1 MKERKQPYY
10 LILIMPILYAL
21 LSFVVAKLVQNSGIY
36 PSGVD
41 TLGHIYKGD
50 MLYKAVGNG
59 DFWPLFDPL
68 WYNGMETM
76 RYSAPLP
83 LYCLALCQWCG
94 GGNPLNGYL
103 VFVAAIYLL
112 GAISWLYIGFKVKRP
127 FFGSFVGALW
137 FFMPNNLYVL
147 FHEGNLPQ
155 SMCIA
160 ILPLLM
166 YLVYRCLRE
175 KPWYAWCGL
184 SVCFSVFALC
194 QPGYAGLVFLAFVVY
209 FTLDAI
215 VSREWLGGVR
225 VAVSLALGYLLAGT
239 WLAPFVVRNGVSEV
253 SMDVLA
259 DYFQDMFLSLNPAAR
274 FQRGCVD
281 VYFGLAVLL
290 LAVFGGLLSKRKS
303 LPGFWT
309 GLVIFIGTSNG
320 SYILLSHLPGGQVLQ
335 MLRFISIALCMVL
348 FSFLI
353 WDTLKKGWIIIFA
366 ALLVLDALPSL
377 PMVVGH
383 LAETKPQEILAD
395 YAEWTLVE
403 QAKEITKQRLALV
416 DESALNA
423 MGAYLATGFGETAPI
438 SYGAMGELSATSTN
452 FLQIERALEEGE
464 YPYVFDRCLELGND
478 TVIVRMDIVGSLE
491 RHPVKDMDAAAL
503 SVGYRL
509 VNSNDNYRLYHYDI
523 DGNWGTVTEYPA
535 IGIGSA
541 TDQLSRQFPAVEETQ
556 SDNLNDYTFEDLC
569 NYKLIYLA
577 GFTYDD
583 KAAAEELI
591 LKLSESGVR
600 IIIAADGIPDDRGS
614 QNQSFLG
621 VVCNGVVFSQGYPDL
636 DTVDGVLE
644 TDLFP
649 DGYREWST
657 VYVDGLDEVWGTV
670 DNVDWELPFY
680 GTVKNDNII
689 VIGLNLTYY
698 YGLTE
703 DESVGQLLS
712 RTLNISSSDLPKRE
726 IVPYHVEYMEDRIV
740 LSSERADLNTGIA
753 YHDSFKASGEIYQ
766 RNHLLHVGEGAT
778 VIFLTYP
785 YLRWGMAL
793 SALAAALILWHTLYR
808 KRRAEKA
815 AKQTE

>member
-21 LSFVVAKLVQNSGIY
+21 LSFVVAKFVQNSGIY
-36 PSGVD
+36 PSGVE

-50 MLYKAVGNG
+50 MLYKVIGNG
-59 DFWPLFDPL
+59 DIWPLFDPL

-83 LYCLALCQWCG
+83 LYFLALCQFWAG
-94 GGNPLNGYL
+94 GSPLSGYL
-103 VFVAAIYLL
+103 VFVAAIFFV
-112 GAISWLYIGFKVKRP
+112 GAISWLYVGFKVGRP
-127 FFGSFVGALW
+127 FFGSLVGTLW
-137 FFMPNNLYVL
+137 FLMPNNLYVL

-166 YLVYRCLRE
+166 YFVYSALRE
-175 KPWYAWCGL
+175 KPWHVWPKL
-184 SVCFSVFALC
+184 SVCFAVFVLC
-194 QPGYAGLVFLAFVVY
+194 QPGFTGLVFLALAVY
-209 FTLDAI
+209 FVFDAI

-239 WLAPFVVRNGVSEV
+239 WLAPFLVRNCVSEV

-259 DYFQDMFLSLNPAAR
+259 DYFQDVFLSLNPAAR

-281 VYFGLAVLL
+281 VYFGLAVLM
-290 LAVFGGLLSKRKS
+290 LAVFGGLLSKKKS
-303 LPGFWT
+303 LPGFWA
-309 GLVIFIGTSNG
+309 GLVIFIGTANI
-320 SYILLSHLPGGQVLQ
+320 SYILLSHLPGGQILQ
-335 MLRFISIALCMVL
+335 MLRFISIALCMIL

-353 WDTLKKGWIIIFA
+353 WDTLKKGWVVFFA

-383 LAETKPQEILAD
+383 LSETQPQEILAD

-403 QAKEITKQRLALV
+403 QAKEITGQRLALV

-423 MGAYLATGFGETAPI
+423 MGAYLATGFGEPAAI

-491 RHPVKDMDAAAL
+491 RHPIKDMDAAAL

-509 VNSNDNYRLYHYDI
+509 VNSNDNYRLYKYDI
-523 DGNWGTVTEYPA
+523 DGNWGTVSEYPA

-541 TDQLSRQFPAVEETQ
+541 TDQLSRQFPAVEETE
-556 SDNLNDYTFEDLC
+556 SDNLNDYTFEDLSH
-569 NYKLIYLA
+569 YKLIYLA

-583 KAAAEELI
+583 KEAAEALI
-591 LKLSESGVR
+591 TKLSESGVR

-621 VVCNGVVFSQGYPDL
+621 VVCNDVVFSQGYPDL

-649 DGYREWST
+649 DGYREWSA
-657 VYVDGLDEVWGTV
+657 VYVDGLDEIWGTV

-703 DESVGQLLS
+703 DESVGRLLS

-726 IVPYHVEYMEDRIV
+726 IVPYHAEYMEDRIV

-778 VIFLTYP
+778 VIFFTYP
-785 YLRWGMAL
+785 YLKWGIVTSIA
-793 SALAAALILWHTLYR
+793 AAALIVWHALYR
-808 KRRAEKA
+808 KRRAKSGRKEM
-815 AKQTE
+815 E

>member
-10 LILIMPILYAL
+10 LILIMLIFYAL

-50 MLYKAVGNG
+50 MLYKAIGKG
-59 DFWPLFDPL
+59 DFWPLFDPF

-76 RYSAPLP
+76 RYTAPLP
-83 LYCLALCQWCG
+83 LYFLALCQWFG

-103 VFVAAIYLL
+103 VFVAAICLL
-112 GAISWLYIGFKVKRP
+112 GAISWLSIGFKVKRP
-127 FFGSFVGALW
+127 FFGSFVGVLW

-160 ILPLLM
+160 LLPLLM
-166 YLVYRCLRE
+166 YLVYKCLRE
-175 KPWYAWCGL
+175 KPWYAWCEL
-184 SVCFSVFALC
+184 SVCFSLLVLC
-194 QPGYAGLVFLAFVVY
+194 QPGYAGLVLLALVVY
-209 FTLDAI
+209 FVFDAI
-215 VSREWLGGVR
+215 VSRQWLEGVR
-225 VAVSLALGYLLAGT
+225 VAVSLALGYLLAGI
-239 WLAPFVVRNGVSEV
+239 WLVPFLVRKCVSQV
-253 SMDVLA
+253 SMEVLA
-259 DYFQDMFLSLNPAAR
+259 DFFQDVLLSLNPFAR
-274 FQRGCVD
+274 YQRGCVD

-290 LAVFGGLLSKRKS
+290 LAIFGGLLSKKKS

-309 GLVIFIGTSNG
+309 GLIVFIGTSDI
-320 SYILLSHLPGGQVLQ
+320 SYILLSHLPGGQILQ

-353 WDTLKKGWIIIFA
+353 WDTLKKGWVVLFA

-383 LAETKPQEILAD
+383 MSETKPQKILAD
-395 YAEWTLVE
+395 YADWTLIE
-403 QAKEITKQRLALV
+403 QAKEITNQRLALV

-423 MGAYLATGFGETAPI
+423 MGAYLATGFGEPLAI

-478 TVIVRMDIVGSLE
+478 TVIVRMDIVGSLD
-491 RHPVKDMDAAAL
+491 RHPIKEMDAAA
-503 SVGYRL
+503 SNVGYRM
-509 VNSNDNYRLYHYDI
+509 VNSNDNYRLYHYEI
-523 DGNWGTVTEYPA
+523 DGNWGTVSEYPA

-541 TDQLSRQFPAVEETQ
+541 TDQLSRQFPAVEETE
-556 SDNLNDYTFEDLC
+556 SDNLNDYTFEQLS
-569 NYKLIYLA
+569 NYDLIYLA

-591 LKLSESGVR
+591 TRLGASGVR
-600 IIIAADGIPDDRGS
+600 IVIAADGIPDDRGS

-670 DNVDWELPFY
+670 ENVDWELPFY
-680 GTVKNDNII
+680 GTVKNENII

-703 DESVGQLLS
+703 DESIGRLLD
-712 RTLNISSSDLPKRE
+712 RTLNISSRDLPKRE
-726 IVPYHVEYMEDRIV
+726 IVPYSVQYLEDKIV
-740 LSSERADLNTGIA
+740 LNSEQSGLNTGIA
-753 YHDSFKASGEIYQ
+753 YHDSFKANGGIYQ
-766 RNHLLHVGEGAT
+766 RNHLLHVGEGET
-778 VIFLTYP
+778 VLFLTYP
-785 YLRWGMAL
+785 YLHWGMI
-793 SALAAALILWHTLYR
+793 SSIVAAALLVWHTLYR
-808 KRRAEKA
+808 KRRTESGEK
-815 AKQTE
+815 EME

>member
-1 MKERKQPYY
+1 
-10 LILIMPILYAL
+10 MPILYAL

-175 KPWYAWCGL
+175 KPWYAWCEL

-452 FLQIERALEEGE
+452 FLQI
-464 YPYVFDRCLELGND
+464 
-478 TVIVRMDIVGSLE
+478 
-491 RHPVKDMDAAAL
+491 
-503 SVGYRL
+503 
-509 VNSNDNYRLYHYDI
+509 
-523 DGNWGTVTEYPA
+523 
-535 IGIGSA
+535 
-541 TDQLSRQFPAVEETQ
+541 
-556 SDNLNDYTFEDLC
+556 
-569 NYKLIYLA
+569 
-577 GFTYDD
+577 
-583 KAAAEELI
+583 
-591 LKLSESGVR
+591 
-600 IIIAADGIPDDRGS
+600 
-614 QNQSFLG
+614 
-621 VVCNGVVFSQGYPDL
+621 
-636 DTVDGVLE
+636 
-644 TDLFP
+644 
-649 DGYREWST
+649 
-657 VYVDGLDEVWGTV
+657 
-670 DNVDWELPFY
+670 
-680 GTVKNDNII
+680 
-689 VIGLNLTYY
+689 
-698 YGLTE
+698 
-703 DESVGQLLS
+703 
-712 RTLNISSSDLPKRE
+712 
-726 IVPYHVEYMEDRIV
+726 
-740 LSSERADLNTGIA
+740 
-753 YHDSFKASGEIYQ
+753 
-766 RNHLLHVGEGAT
+766 
-778 VIFLTYP
+778 
-785 YLRWGMAL
+785 
-793 SALAAALILWHTLYR
+793 
-808 KRRAEKA
+808 
-815 AKQTE
+815 

>member
-21 LSFVVAKLVQNSGIY
+21 LSFVVAMLVQNSGIY

-50 MLYKAVGNG
+50 MLYKAIGNG
-59 DFWPLFDPL
+59 DFWPKFDPL
-68 WYNGMETM
+68 WYNGMDTM

-83 LYCLALCQWCG
+83 LYFLALCQFFAG
-94 GGNPLNGYL
+94 GSPLGGYL
-103 VFVAAIYLL
+103 VFVASICFI
-112 GAISWLYIGFKVKRP
+112 GAISWLYVGFKVRRP

-137 FFMPNNLYVL
+137 FFMPDNLYVL

-155 SMCIA
+155 SLCIA
-160 ILPLLM
+160 VLPLLM
-166 YLVYRCLRE
+166 YFVYSCLRE
-175 KPWYAWCGL
+175 KAWHAWPKL
-184 SVCFSVFALC
+184 SVCFAVLVLC
-194 QPGYAGLVFLAFVVY
+194 APDYAGLIFLALAVY
-209 FTLDAI
+209 FVFDAI
-215 VSREWLGGVR
+215 VSREWLSGVR
-225 VAVSLALGYLLAGT
+225 VALSLALGYLLAGT
-239 WLAPFVVRNGVSEV
+239 WLVPFLVRNCVSEV
-253 SMDVLA
+253 SMDALA
-259 DYFQDMFLSLNPAAR
+259 DFFQDVFLSLNPAAR

-281 VYFGLAVLL
+281 FYFGLAVLM
-290 LAVFGGLLSKRKS
+290 LAVFGGLLSKKKS

-309 GLVIFIGTSNG
+309 GIAILIGTSDL
-320 SYILLSHLPGGQVLQ
+320 SYFLLSHIPGGQVLQ

-353 WDTLKKGWIIIFA
+353 WDTLKKGWAILFSV
-366 ALLVLDALPSL
+366 LLVVDALPSL

-383 LAETKPQEILAD
+383 LSETDPQEILAD
-395 YAEWTLVE
+395 YAEWTLVD
-403 QAKEITKQRLALV
+403 QAKEITDQRLALV

-423 MGAYLATGFGETAPI
+423 MGAYLATGFEGPAAI
-438 SYGAMGELSATSTN
+438 SYGAMGEFCATSSN

-478 TVIVRMDIVGSLE
+478 TVIVRMDIVGSLD
-491 RHPVKDMDAAAL
+491 RHPIKEMDLAA
-503 SVGYRL
+503 SNVGYRL
-509 VNSNDNYRLYHYDI
+509 VNSNDNYRLYKYGI
-523 DGNWGTVTEYPA
+523 DGNWGTVSEYPA

-583 KAAAEELI
+583 KAAAEELVT
-591 LKLSESGVR
+591 KLSESGVR
-600 IIIAADGIPDDRGS
+600 IVIAADGIPDDRGS

-712 RTLNISSSDLPKRE
+712 RALNISSSDLPKRE
-726 IVPYHVEYMEDRIV
+726 TVPYHVEYMEDRIV

-753 YHDSFKASGEIYQ
+753 YYDSFKASGEIYQ

-778 VIFLTYP
+778 VIFLTSP
-785 YLRWGMAL
+785 YLKWGIVTSIA
-793 SALAAALILWHTLYR
+793 AAALIVWHALYR
-808 KRRAEKA
+808 KRRAKSARREM
-815 AKQTE
+815 E